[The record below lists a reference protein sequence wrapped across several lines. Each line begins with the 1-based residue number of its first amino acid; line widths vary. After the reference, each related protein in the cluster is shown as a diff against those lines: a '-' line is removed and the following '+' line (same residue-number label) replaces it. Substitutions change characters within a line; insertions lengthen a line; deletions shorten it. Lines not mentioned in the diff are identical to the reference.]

1 MAYPN
6 ESYTANVPAG
16 TYVSDP
22 AGEGFSD
29 SSGDR
34 VTDVAARARDEAAAV
49 TDTAK
54 EAGGH
59 VVDTAKQEAGEVLE
73 EAKVQGRRLL
83 DESMYE
89 FRAQADTGQ
98 KKVAELARSLSGELR
113 SMAEA
118 DSDGM
123 LAEYVDRAQRLSDE
137 AAQWLE
143 SRQPDEVLESV
154 RRYAARNPW
163 QFLAISAGVGFIG
176 ARVYRGLH
184 DAKADRVEPVSRRGV
199 GQSMPASN
207 PTPLLPDTYA
217 AGSLASEAQLP
228 TPSGAPPRGEAAVG
242 IGGAEPESRYEGLTV
257 EGEDPWRE
265 GQR

>member
-6 ESYTANVPAG
+6 ESLHLEESAG
-16 TYVSDP
+16 RPSAYVSDP
-22 AGEGFSD
+22 RRGERFSD
-29 SSGDR
+29 STGDR
-34 VTDVAARARDEAAAV
+34 VKDVAGTARDEAAAV

-113 SMAEA
+113 SMADA

-184 DAKADRVEPVSRRGV
+184 DAKADRVSPSPSRRGAA
-199 GQSMPASN
+199 GCPRRN
-207 PTPLLPDTYA
+207 PT
-217 AGSLASEAQLP
+217 S
-228 TPSGAPPRGEAAVG
+228 APPGHLRGRRRGVRGSAAHAVG
-242 IGGAEPESRYEGLTV
+242 RSAPR
-257 EGEDPWRE
+257 
-265 GQR
+265 